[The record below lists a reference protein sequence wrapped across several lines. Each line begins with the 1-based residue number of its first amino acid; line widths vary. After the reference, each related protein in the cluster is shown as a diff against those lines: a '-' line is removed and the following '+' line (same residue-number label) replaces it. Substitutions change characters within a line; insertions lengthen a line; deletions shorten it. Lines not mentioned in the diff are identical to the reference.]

1 MSTSAI
7 PKIPANTAPST
18 LKTYTPQE
26 AMSFHNSAQDVTLD
40 GTTLKALLANVEGDW
55 IEAELELDD
64 VLGNSDGRRL
74 PLNSLFCIIT
84 FTPLWV
90 N

>member
-1 MSTSAI
+1 
-7 PKIPANTAPST
+7 
-18 LKTYTPQE
+18 
-26 AMSFHNSAQDVTLD
+26 MSFHNSAQDVTLD

-74 PLNSLFCIIT
+74 PLIPSSASLLSCRCG
-84 FTPLWV
+84 
-90 N
+90 